1 MMKFLSRSTIKG
13 TDFIALGVSI
23 LFLLGFIVHERA
35 GRWEG
40 MLFPVV
46 TRATITSIQPAGEF
60 SSDIDGTTYKVRP
73 CRWIETQVWSAN
85 PESSILLALSRPK
98 GVTDFGTGFNAWST
112 MRIPL
117 PVSLTTSVSAV
128 TFHRCH
134 ALWLTETRLFGPETP
149 RTQGSDPARLHSPV
163 LRRLATLHGITYRLW
178 LRLSLQTER
187 T

>member
-1 MMKFLSRSTIKG
+1 MMRFLSRSTIRG
-13 TDFIALGVSI
+13 SDFFALGLSLLLVFGFIA
-23 LFLLGFIVHERA
+23 HKRA
-35 GRWEG
+35 GQWEG

-46 TRATITSIQPAGEF
+46 TRATITSIQPADEF
-60 SSDIDGTTYKVRP
+60 STDIDGTTYKVRP
-73 CRWIETQVWSAN
+73 CLWVETQVWSAK
-85 PESSILLALSRPK
+85 PDSSILLALARPN

-149 RTQGSDPARLHSPV
+149 RPEGAP
-163 LRRLATLHGITYRLW
+163 
-178 LRLSLQTER
+178 
-187 T
+187 